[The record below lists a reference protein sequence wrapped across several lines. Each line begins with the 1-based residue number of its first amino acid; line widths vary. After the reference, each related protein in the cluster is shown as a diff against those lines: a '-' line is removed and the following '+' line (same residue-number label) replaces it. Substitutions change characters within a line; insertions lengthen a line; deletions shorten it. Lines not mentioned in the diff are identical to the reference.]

1 MRLGRDKPM
10 GKPIEFKK
18 PTAPEPRT
26 DLAAEVA
33 PKLEA
38 ARVRLADIEAQA
50 SAAALAQALEEPG
63 AVGRLASINA
73 AAENAGRDVRQL
85 EQAHRLAEQRDG
97 MARAAIEAKA
107 RQAQLAEFEKLGD
120 ARLAS
125 MVELCA
131 AIEVAAR
138 AYARFLELT
147 SKMAGAMPTGI
158 VPHVVAWHDL
168 ETMMPDGRAFPAP
181 IDKIVASEM
190 FRHAPARDD
199 GRHCYLPGAKPLID
213 ALRLQ
218 PGAIE
223 PATEG
228 VRRLNNF
235 LVDMIREKFE
245 SLERAA
251 AAQFAQ
257 SA

>member
-1 MRLGRDKPM
+1 L
-10 GKPIEFKK
+10 
-18 PTAPEPRT
+18 APEPRT

-38 ARVRLADIEAQA
+38 ARARLGDIEAQA

-73 AAENAGRDVRQL
+73 AAENARRDVRQL
-85 EQAHRLAEQRDG
+85 EQAHKLAEQRDG

-107 RQAQLAEFEKLGD
+107 RQAQLAEFQKLAD
-120 ARLAS
+120 ARLAA

-131 AIEVAAR
+131 AIEVAAG

-147 SKMAGAMPTGI
+147 SKMAGEMPTGI
-158 VPHVVAWHDL
+158 VPHVVAWNDL
-168 ETMMPDGRAFPAP
+168 ETMMPDGRALPAP
-181 IDKIVASEM
+181 IDKIVAGEM
-190 FRHAPARDD
+190 YRHGA
-199 GRHCYLPGAKPLID
+199 GRPDRLLPGAKPLIE

-228 VRRLNNF
+228 VRRLNDY
-235 LVDMIREKFE
+235 LVGTIREKIE